1 MTIIYILVFIL
12 GLLIGS
18 FLNVC
23 IYRIPAGQTV
33 VTTPSHCYACGN
45 NLKPLDLIPVL
56 SYLFLRGRCR
66 YCGASISWQYPLVE
80 LLTALLFLA
89 VVYDKGLTWSAVAM
103 LLFMSMLVVASFID
117 LAHQIIPDG
126 VLLVGGILGIPLVYL
141 QSLEQLKWG
150 MLGFFAA
157 GLLLLLIAIL
167 SKGGMGGGDIK
178 LAAVMGLYLGL
189 KLVAVALML
198 AFILGG
204 TIGIILLLTGLK
216 SRKDPVPFG
225 PFLAVGAVLASFIG
239 ENIIVWYTNF
249 L

>member
-1 MTIIYILVFIL
+1 MTMIYFEAFVL
-12 GLLIGS
+12 GLLVGS

-45 NLKPLDLIPVL
+45 NLIPLDLVPVL

-66 YCGASISWQYPLVE
+66 HCGASISRQYPLVE
-80 LLTALLFLA
+80 LITGALFLA
-89 VVYDKGLTWSAVAM
+89 VVYDKGPTWSALAMLVFVAM
-103 LLFMSMLVVASFID
+103 LVVVTFID
-117 LAHQIIPDG
+117 LEHQIIPDG
-126 VLLVGGILGIPLVYL
+126 VLLVGGILGVPLVYL
-141 QSLEQLKWG
+141 QSFEQLKWG
-150 MLGFFAA
+150 IAGFLAA
-157 GLLLLLIAIL
+157 GLLLLLIAVL
-167 SKGGMGGGDIK
+167 SNGGMGGGDIK

-204 TIGIILLLTGLK
+204 FIGMILILTGIK
-216 SRKDPVPFG
+216 KRKDPVPFG
-225 PFLAVGAVLASFIG
+225 PFLAVGSVLASFIG
-239 ENIIVWYTNF
+239 ENIIHWYINF

>member
-1 MTIIYILVFIL
+1 MMIIYVLVFIL

-45 NLKPLDLIPVL
+45 NLKPLDLIPIF
-56 SYLFLRGRCR
+56 SYVFLRGRCR
-66 YCGASISWQYPLVE
+66 HCGASISGQYPLVE

-89 VVYDKGLTWSAVAM
+89 VVYKNGLTWSALAM
-103 LLFMSMLVVASFID
+103 LVFMSMLVVTSFID

-150 MLGFFAA
+150 IVGFFAA
-157 GLLLLLIAIL
+157 GLLLLIIAIL

-198 AFILGG
+198 SFILGG
-204 TIGIILLLTGLK
+204 TIGIVLLLTGLK
-216 SRKDPVPFG
+216 NRKDPVPFG